1 MFDLK
6 TNKEVTLTDK
16 KVLQALKA
24 IHRNKKRRLNT
35 IGICGAVKRYLED
48 SSRHIV
54 TIRDQDV
61 LHRLMKDWPKHSG
74 VTEFPICAYGVDPMK
89 EFITCMDMWNQKTP
103 YGQLR
108 WELLEWLINKLEN
121 ENVNQNPR

>member
-6 TNKEVTLTDK
+6 TNKEVILTDK

-24 IHRNKKRRLNT
+24 IKRNKKRRLGT
-35 IGICGAVKRYLED
+35 LGICGAVKRYLTE
-48 SSRHIV
+48 SSDIIV

-74 VTEFPICAYGVDPMK
+74 VTEFPICAYGVSPMK
-89 EFITCMDMWNQKTP
+89 EFVACMDTWNQKTP

-108 WELLEWLINKLEN
+108 WELLEWLIEKLES
-121 ENVNQNPR
+121 E

>member
-1 MFDLK
+1 MFNLE
-6 TNKEVTLTDK
+6 TRKEVTLTNK

-24 IHRNKKRRLNT
+24 IKRSKKRRLST
-35 IGICGAVKRYLED
+35 LGICDAVKHYLKENSD
-48 SSRHIV
+48 IIV

-89 EFITCMDMWNQKTP
+89 EFMTCMDMWNQKTP

-108 WELLEWLINKLEN
+108 WELLEWLINKLES
-121 ENVNQNPR
+121 E

>member
-6 TNKEVTLTDK
+6 TNKEVILTDK

-24 IHRNKKRRLNT
+24 IHRNKKHRRNAM
-35 IGICGAVKRYLED
+35 GICGAVKLYLTE
-48 SSRHIV
+48 SSGNIV

-89 EFITCMDMWNQKTP
+89 EFMACMDMWNQKTP

-121 ENVNQNPR
+121 ENAHQSSR

>member
-6 TNKEVTLTDK
+6 TNKEVILTDK

-24 IHRNKKRRLNT
+24 IHRNKKHRLNT
-35 IGICGAVKRYLED
+35 IGICGAVRRYLKEG
-48 SSRHIV
+48 SKNIV

-74 VTEFPICAYGVDPMK
+74 ITEFPICAYGVSPMK
-89 EFITCMDMWNQKTP
+89 EFVACMDMWNQKTP

-121 ENVNQNPR
+121 ENAHQSSR

>member
-6 TNKEVTLTDK
+6 TNKEVILTDE

-24 IHRNKKRRLNT
+24 IHSNKERRLDT
-35 IGICGAVKRYLED
+35 LGICGAVRRYFEEGGD
-48 SSRHIV
+48 IIV
-54 TIRDQDV
+54 TIRDRDV

-74 VTEFPICAYGVDPMK
+74 ITEFPICAYGVDPIG
-89 EFITCMDMWNQKTP
+89 EFAACMDMWNQKTP

-108 WELLEWLINKLEN
+108 WELLEWLIEKLER
-121 ENVNQNPR
+121 E

>member
-16 KVLQALKA
+16 KVLQALRAVRHSKELR
-24 IHRNKKRRLNT
+24 RNA
-35 IGICGAVKRYLED
+35 IGICGAVKLYLKE
-48 SSRHIV
+48 SSGNIV

-74 VTEFPICAYGVDPMK
+74 VTEFPICAYGVSPMK
-89 EFITCMDMWNQKTP
+89 EFTNCFDMWNPDTP

-121 ENVNQNPR
+121 ENVHQNAG

>member
-24 IHRNKKRRLNT
+24 IRRNKKLRRNA
-35 IGICGAVKRYLED
+35 IGICGAVKLYLKE
-48 SSRHIV
+48 SSDIIV

-74 VTEFPICAYGVDPMK
+74 VTEFPICAYGVSPMK
-89 EFITCMDMWNQKTP
+89 EFTSCFDMWNPDTP

-108 WELLEWLINKLEN
+108 WELLEWLINKLES
-121 ENVNQNPR
+121 E

>member
-6 TNKEVTLTDK
+6 TRKEVTLTNK

-24 IHRNKKRRLNT
+24 IRRSKKRRLAT
-35 IGICGAVKRYLED
+35 VGICGAVKLYLEE
-48 SSRHIV
+48 SSRTIV

-74 VTEFPICAYGVDPMK
+74 IAEFPVSTGVNPMK
-89 EFITCMDMWNQKTP
+89 EFVSCVDMWNQDKP

-108 WELLEWLINKLEN
+108 WELLEWLINKLES
-121 ENVNQNPR
+121 ENVPQNAR

>member
-6 TNKEVTLTDK
+6 TNKEVILTNK

-24 IHRNKKRRLNT
+24 LHHSKKRRLNT
-35 IGICGAVKRYLED
+35 IGICGAVKRYFED
-48 SSRHIV
+48 GEIIV

-74 VTEFPICAYGVDPMK
+74 VTEFPICAYGVSPMK
-89 EFITCMDMWNQKTP
+89 EFVACMDMWNQDYP

-108 WELLEWLINKLEN
+108 WELLEWLINKLES
-121 ENVNQNPR
+121 E